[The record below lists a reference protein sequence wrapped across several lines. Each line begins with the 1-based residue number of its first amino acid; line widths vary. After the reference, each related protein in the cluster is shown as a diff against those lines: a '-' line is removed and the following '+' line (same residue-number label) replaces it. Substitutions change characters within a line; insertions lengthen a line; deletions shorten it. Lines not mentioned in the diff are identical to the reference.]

1 MASFLDNT
9 LYFVCLLTSLVCMFL
24 LLRGYR
30 RTGMRLL
37 LWSGTC
43 FVFLSL
49 GNLVLLVDVQL
60 PDVDLHVYR
69 LGLSL
74 AAGTVLMVGFIWE
87 AR

>member
-1 MASFLDNT
+1 LISLLANI
-9 LYFVCLLTSLVCMFL
+9 LYFVCLLTSISCTLL

-37 LWSGTC
+37 LWSGIC
-43 FVFLSL
+43 FICLSL
-49 GNLVLLVDVQL
+49 GNLILCVDVQL

-69 LGLSL
+69 LGMSL
-74 AAGTVLMVGFIWE
+74 AAGLVLMFGFIWE